1 MKSFMTGLIL
11 WQMFSAPAFAAASSD
26 EEAIRDRLTTW
37 TKAFNERRADEVC
50 DLFADDVLATYRG
63 GPEAGKAEICKRLQ
77 NAVALTDRKL
87 AYASKIHEIL
97 VSGDLAVVRLTW
109 TLTTEQGGKAIVTTD
124 EGMDVFRRDP
134 DGVWRIHRYLAF
146 GNDRDD

>member
-11 WQMFSAPAFAAASSD
+11 WQMMSAPAFAGAIPD
-26 EEAIRDRLTTW
+26 EEAIRDRLATW

-50 DLFADDVLATYRG
+50 DLFADDVTATYRG
-63 GPEAGKAEICKRLQ
+63 ALEAGKAEICKRLQ

-87 AYASKIHEIL
+87 AYASKVHEIL

-109 TLTTEQGGKAIVTTD
+109 TLTAEHGGKVVVTND

-134 DGVWRIHRYLAF
+134 DGVWRIHRYLAYAVE
-146 GNDRDD
+146 RDD